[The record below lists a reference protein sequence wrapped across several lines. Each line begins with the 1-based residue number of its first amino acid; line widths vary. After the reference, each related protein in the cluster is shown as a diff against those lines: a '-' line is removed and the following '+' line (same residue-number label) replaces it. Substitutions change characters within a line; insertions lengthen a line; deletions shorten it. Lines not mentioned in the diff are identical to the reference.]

1 MNRIVNARLRD
12 REGLFTLRWEAGLIT
27 AIEPQVDT
35 GPASGPTSRPVD
47 GAASATVSAAAAD
60 TAAETIDAAGNLV
73 VPPLVE
79 PHIHLDATLTAGEPR
94 WNLSGTLFEGIA
106 CWAER
111 KARVTA
117 QDTKARAHE
126 TIRMLAAHGIQHVR
140 THVDVTEPGLG
151 TLQAMLEVRE
161 EARPLVDLQVVAFP
175 QEGIESYPD
184 GRRLMIEAVEMGVDG
199 VGGIPHFENTRDQGV
214 SSVHFLMDLAVRHDR
229 LVDVH
234 CDETDDP
241 HSRFLEVLA
250 EATRVQGMGSRVT
263 ASHTTA
269 MGSYDNAYC
278 SKLFRL
284 LKQAGLSFIS
294 CPTESIHLQGRF
306 DTYPKRR
313 GLTRVAELDQAGLN
327 VCFAQD
333 SIVDPWYP
341 LGNGNILRIL
351 DAGLHICHMLG
362 YEDLQRALDFVTDHS
377 ARALALGEGY
387 GIEVGR
393 PANLVVRSADS
404 DYEVLRSQGG
414 AQVSIRHGRVL
425 MRKTLPEIC
434 WQDGRDARMP
444 SPDAQGGRG

>member
-1 MNRIVNARLRD
+1 MNHIVNARLRG
-12 REGLFTLRWEAGLIT
+12 RSGLFTLHWLDGLISSILPQEEMLLAHDVTST
-27 AIEPQVDT
+27 AI
-35 GPASGPTSRPVD
+35 
-47 GAASATVSAAAAD
+47 
-60 TAAETIDAAGNLV
+60 DAGGKLV
-73 VPPLVE
+73 IAPLVE
-79 PHIHLDATLTAGEPR
+79 PHIHLDATLTAGEPQ
-94 WNLSGTLFEGIA
+94 WNLSGTLFEGIEL
-106 CWAER
+106 WAER
-111 KARVTA
+111 KALVTHE
-117 QDTKARAHE
+117 DTKSRAHR

-151 TLQAMLEVRE
+151 ALKAMLEVRD
-161 EARPLVDLQVVAFP
+161 EARALIDLQIVAFP
-175 QEGIESYPD
+175 QEGIESYAN
-184 GRRLMIEAVEMGVDG
+184 GRALMSEAVALGVDV
-199 VGGIPHFENTRDQGV
+199 VGGIPHFENTREQGV
-214 SSVHFLMDLAVRHDR
+214 SSIHFLMDLAERHDR

-250 EATRVQGMGSRVT
+250 EAARVRGMGARVT

-278 SKLFRL
+278 AKLFRL

-313 GLTRVAELDQAGLN
+313 GLTRVLELDRAGLN

-351 DAGLHICHMLG
+351 DTGLHICHMLG
-362 YEDLQRALDFVTDHS
+362 YEDLQRGLDFVTEHS
-377 ARALALGEGY
+377 AKAMALGERY

-393 PANLVVRSADS
+393 PANMVLLSADS
-404 DYEVLRSQGG
+404 DYEVLRTQGH
-414 AQVSIRHGRVL
+414 ALMSIRHGKVI
-425 MRKTLPEIC
+425 MRRAVSEVEWTQENT
-434 WQDGRDARMP
+434 
-444 SPDAQGGRG
+444 